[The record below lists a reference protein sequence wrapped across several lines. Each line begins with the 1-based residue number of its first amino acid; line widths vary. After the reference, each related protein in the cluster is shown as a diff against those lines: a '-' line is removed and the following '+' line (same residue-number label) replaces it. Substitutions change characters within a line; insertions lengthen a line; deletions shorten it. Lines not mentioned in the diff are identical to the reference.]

1 MIDVNSA
8 TIPFVSYKRYT
19 VLDFQDANNDS
30 INALSVIDMTIVS
43 ASALIPMSIKYLN
56 LKWIESI
63 LHRSVIT

>member
-43 ASALIPMSIKYLN
+43 ALIPMSIKYLN

>member
-8 TIPFVSYKRYT
+8 TIPFVSHKRYT
-19 VLDFQDANNDS
+19 VLSFQDANNDS
-30 INALSVIDMTIVS
+30 INALSVIDMTIV
-43 ASALIPMSIKYLN
+43 SALIPMSIKYLN

>member
-30 INALSVIDMTIVS
+30 IYALFKNT
-43 ASALIPMSIKYLN
+43 
-56 LKWIESI
+56 
-63 LHRSVIT
+63 

>member
-43 ASALIPMSIKYLN
+43 ALIPMPIKYLN
-56 LKWIESI
+56 LK
-63 LHRSVIT
+63 

>member
-30 INALSVIDMTIVS
+30 INALSVIDMTTDYRICIDTNVNK
-43 ASALIPMSIKYLN
+43 IFEFELN
-56 LKWIESI
+56 WIYI
-63 LHRSVIT
+63 A

>member
-30 INALSVIDMTIVS
+30 INALSEIDMPIV
-43 ASALIPMSIKYLN
+43 SALIPMSIKYLN
-56 LKWIESI
+56 LN
-63 LHRSVIT
+63 